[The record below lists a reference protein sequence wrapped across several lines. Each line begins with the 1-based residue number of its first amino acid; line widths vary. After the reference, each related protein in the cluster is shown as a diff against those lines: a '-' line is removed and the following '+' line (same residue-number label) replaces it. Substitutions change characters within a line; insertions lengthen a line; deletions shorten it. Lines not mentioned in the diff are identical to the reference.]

1 MQMILANT
9 VIVCYNDMN
18 TSITYYYVGGM
29 EDMDGT
35 GSYN

>member
-1 MQMILANT
+1 MMLANT

-18 TSITYYYVGGM
+18 TNFIYYYVDGM

>member
-1 MQMILANT
+1 MMLANT
-9 VIVCYNDMN
+9 AIVCYNDMN
-18 TSITYYYVGGM
+18 TNFIYYDVDRM